1 MDTRILLKL
10 LQLLHVEAQAA
21 YWNSAGCHCGGD
33 FAGDCDDDCSHYHL
47 CKTEAEIN
55 ALLKELE
62 AN

>member
-1 MDTRILLKL
+1 
-10 LQLLHVEAQAA
+10 VEAQAA